1 MFAKLIGLVILRVS
15 FTVKSCLEISP
26 MMFKNTIKNFSTH
39 DPNHKVIEVVLKVSW
54 KLVESFGTKSKVF

>member
-1 MFAKLIGLVILRVS
+1 
-15 FTVKSCLEISP
+15 

-54 KLVESFGTKSKVF
+54 KLVESFGTKSKVFWNIKYMILFLTKRIEK